1 MKKIFSKKMMAVVM
15 ALAFVSAGAATTA
28 LAKDQNQYYMSGV
41 IGFNFDTGTDVDD
54 IDIDDGWQGS
64 IAIGNKLSDKIRIE
78 AEYQYLDND
87 DDLDVNSLMANG
99 YYDIIKIG
107 GFTPYL
113 TTGIGIGWFDSD
125 DFGSETS
132 MVWKMGAGVD
142 YEINKNWSAGV
153 RYTYFDANEVDYDSN
168 LVSAVITYNF

>member
-1 MKKIFSKKMMAVVM
+1 MKKIFSKKMIAVIM
-15 ALAFVSAGAATTA
+15 TLAFVSAGATTV
-28 LAKDQNQYYMSGV
+28 LAKNQDQYYMSGV
-41 IGFNFDTGTDVDD
+41 IGINFDTGTDVED

-87 DDLDVNSLMANG
+87 ELDVNSLMANG
-99 YYDIIKIG
+99 YYDIVKLG
-107 GFTPYL
+107 KFTPYI

-125 DFGSETS
+125 GFGSETS

-142 YEINKNWSAGV
+142 YEINKDWSAGI

-168 LVSAVITYNF
+168 LVGAVVTYNF

>member
-1 MKKIFSKKMMAVVM
+1 MKKIISKKTIAVIM
-15 ALAFVSAGAATTA
+15 ALAFVAAGATTS
-28 LAKDQNQYYMSGV
+28 LAKNQDNYYVSGSMG
-41 IGFNFDTGTDVDD
+41 INFDSGTDIDD

-64 IAIGNKLSDKIRIE
+64 IAIGNKLSEKIRIE

-87 DDLDVNSLMANG
+87 DDLDINSLMANG
-99 YYDIIKIG
+99 YYDIVKFG
-107 GFTPYL
+107 KFTPYL

-142 YEINKNWSAGV
+142 YEINKDWSAGV
-153 RYTYFDANEVDYDSN
+153 RYTYLDANEVDYDSN